1 MIHALYID
9 DESSLLE
16 IAKIFIEEKGD
27 ITLDVANSSPGA
39 LSLLLSTPYD
49 IVICD
54 YQMPE
59 IDGISLLKY
68 LRAKGIEVPFILFTG
83 KGREDIAMEAL
94 NNGADFYF
102 QKGGH
107 PNTVFGELHNAIVQ
121 LHHRAVAEK
130 DSEVRRKE
138 LDLLYDAYDQ
148 MGSTLDLQA
157 IYRTMMGFV
166 SKTMECSGVFVSS
179 FSKADRM
186 IRCSF
191 AWIEGKQ
198 LDAAQ
203 FPAIPLEPEGMGTQS
218 MVIRTGK
225 TMLVNDYL
233 ERLKNTQTSYN
244 IEKDGSVSGDLS
256 EEEDQTKS
264 AVLVPLKYEG
274 EVIGVVQVFSWMRD
288 SYTPGQV
295 RLVEAL
301 CGHASAA
308 ISIATYYQEMRSQ
321 IDERMKAESQME
333 LLTEAFTRLRE
344 SVIFLSGSDGSG
356 KFHVQAAHGLPLPGL
371 EKDAG
376 LDVEELA
383 QALDIPLQRMESAL
397 LVPAHGSEPLATA
410 GVVGHD
416 AEGFATIVMPLQ
428 NDEKRKILVWRRPN
442 RGHAHMMEKVRHP

>member
-9 DESSLLE
+9 DEPSLLE

-27 ITLDVANSSPGA
+27 ITLDITDSSSGA
-39 LSLLLSTPYD
+39 LSLLQSRPYD

-59 IDGISLLKY
+59 LDGISLLKN
-68 LRAKGIEVPFILFTG
+68 LRSKRIEVPFILFTG

-107 PNTVFGELHNAIVQ
+107 PNTIFGELHNAIIQ
-121 LHHRAVAEK
+121 LHHRAVAER

-138 LDLLYDAYDQ
+138 LDLLYDAYDR
-148 MGSTLDLQA
+148 MGSTLDLQT
-157 IYRTMMGFV
+157 IYRTMMEFV
-166 SKTMECSGVFVSS
+166 SKTMDCSGVFVSAY
-179 FSKADRM
+179 SKEDQM

-198 LDAAQ
+198 LDAGQ

-256 EEEDQTKS
+256 DEEDQTKS

-308 ISIATYYQEMRSQ
+308 ISIATYYQQMRSQ
-321 IDERMKAESQME
+321 IDERIKAESQME
-333 LLTEAFTRLRE
+333 LLTEAFARLGE
-344 SVIFLSGSDGSG
+344 SVIFLSGTDGSG
-356 KFHVQAAHGLPLPGL
+356 KFHVLAAHGLPLDGL
-371 EKDAG
+371 EKNAI
-376 LDVEELA
+376 LDRTELS
-383 QALDIPLQRMESAL
+383 QALELPTERMEKALLTGSTYRSKPMGTGGFSDCHRQGFDTIVIPLQ
-397 LVPAHGSEPLATA
+397 SEE
-410 GVVGHD
+410 D
-416 AEGFATIVMPLQ
+416 
-428 NDEKRKILVWRRPN
+428 RKILVWRRHTGN
-442 RGHAHMMEKVRHP
+442 